1 MRQIIFDTET
11 TGMNFN
17 RSINN
22 PALGHRIIEIG
33 CIELINRIPAKTFH
47 KYINPEMPVDPGAY
61 KVHGISDDYL
71 KDKPTFKEIYKELM
85 DFLDGADELIAH
97 NISFDQ
103 AFLNQELILL
113 KADFKL
119 EDKFGL
125 VDSLK
130 IAKKKYPSQPNNLD
144 ALCKRF
150 SINNSNRKL
159 HGALLDAQLLS
170 EVYLKMTGEQGNI
183 FTNQSVNN
191 SQSFSKANENKAKS
205 NTDWLKV
212 AVSKEEELIHQKI
225 IDELAK

>member
-17 RSINN
+17 RSTNN

-191 SQSFSKANENKAKS
+191 SQSFSKANENKANS

>member
-191 SQSFSKANENKAKS
+191 SQSFSKANENKANS